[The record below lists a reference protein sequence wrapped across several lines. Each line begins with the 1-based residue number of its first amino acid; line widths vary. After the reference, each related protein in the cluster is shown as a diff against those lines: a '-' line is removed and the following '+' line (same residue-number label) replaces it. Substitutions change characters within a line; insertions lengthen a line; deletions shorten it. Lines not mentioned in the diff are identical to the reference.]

1 MTRAIRAVI
10 SSGEDDATEAYLF
23 RALDDPAK
31 FAITRDRSGANLPV
45 DSQPGGWVFETAFAL
60 GVREAMPIHAS
71 PEPVLRG
78 LQANGYFISCDGS
91 NPKGT
96 SQ

>member
-1 MTRAIRAVI
+1 MTGRQDPIL
-10 SSGEDDATEAYLF
+10 SSGNHDATEAYLF
-23 RALDDPAK
+23 RARADDARY
-31 FAITRDRSGANLPV
+31 AITRDRTGGNLPETAT
-45 DSQPGGWVFETAFAL
+45 GWVFQTAFAL
-60 GVREAMPIHAS
+60 GVREAMPIHAA

-78 LQANGYFISCDGS
+78 LQADGYFISREGS